1 MSTCSPQ
8 RGPDAMALL
17 DRRDFLTFAGGAAI
31 AASSGAAW
39 AKAGEEAVVTT
50 RLGLVRG
57 RAEGGIRI
65 FTGIPYG
72 SAERFA
78 PPRPAPR
85 WHDILDAT
93 RPAAVAPQPPGPMP
107 RAGRMSE
114 DCLQLNIWA
123 PSGPGPY
130 PVYFYIHGGGN
141 ETGWSG
147 DAGHAGDRFAAHDVI
162 CVTANYRVGA
172 LGYLEL
178 GEMLGPRWAGS
189 GNNGMRDILLALR
202 WVRGNIAAFGGDPAR
217 ITIAGESAG
226 GKNVAALMGMPAADG
241 LYARA
246 AIYSGGGET
255 VLSTEEARGVAR
267 LYVEKL
273 GGAARLHTAPVE
285 ALLAAQAAAK
295 AAWPRNYPFRPMV
308 DGATLPQVPLD
319 RIFARR
325 APPVALL
332 IGSNADE
339 SRLFLTPEQ
348 AAGPL
353 LPAYV
358 ANESM
363 TRMAALDAAYARAFP
378 ALSVAERHWRLMTA
392 EEYGM
397 PCLRLAD
404 AHAARGAPVYRY
416 RLTYP
421 APGGAF
427 AGHSPHVLDVP
438 FTFDHAAL
446 PGFAALFGLSA
457 ADQPFADQ
465 VHQAV
470 VRFIAGEAPAAPG
483 LPAWRRY
490 DVDHRETMVLSHN
503 SALESDPDRAERLI
517 WAGTSARTAADAP
530 TVRSFA

>member
-1 MSTCSPQ
+1 VT
-8 RGPDAMALL
+8 RL
-17 DRRDFLTFAGGAAI
+17 DRRDFLTLAAGAAFTACGGAAR
-31 AASSGAAW
+31 
-39 AKAGEEAVVTT
+39 AGTGDGPIVAT
-50 RLGLVRG
+50 RLGRVRG
-57 RAEGGIRI
+57 RAEAGIRI
-65 FTGIPYG
+65 FTAIPYG
-72 SAERFA
+72 RAARFA
-78 PPRPAPR
+78 APRPALAWR
-85 WHDILDAT
+85 DILDAT

-107 RAGRMSE
+107 REGRMSE

-147 DAGHAGDRFAAHDVI
+147 DAGHAGDRFAAHDVV

-178 GEMLGPRWAGS
+178 GELLGAHWAGS

-202 WVRGNIAAFGGDPAR
+202 WVRANIAAFGGDPAR

-255 VLSTEEARGVAR
+255 VLPPQEAREVAR
-267 LYVEKL
+267 LYAGKL
-273 GGAARLHTAPVE
+273 GGAARLRTAPVE
-285 ALLAAQAAAK
+285 AILAAQAAAK
-295 AAWPRNYPFRPMV
+295 AAWPRNYPFRAMV
-308 DGATLPQVPLD
+308 DGATLPQAPLE
-319 RIFARR
+319 RVAAGR
-325 APPVALL
+325 APRVPLL
-332 IGSNADE
+332 IGTNADE

-353 LPAYV
+353 LPHYI
-358 ANESM
+358 ANENM
-363 TRMAALDAAYARAFP
+363 ARMKALDAAYARAFP
-378 ALSVAERHWRLMTA
+378 TLSVAERHWRLMTA

-397 PCLRLAD
+397 PCLRLAEG
-404 AHAARGAPVYRY
+404 HAAHGAPVYRY

-438 FTFDHAAL
+438 FTFDHATQ

-457 ADQPFADQ
+457 ADQPFADT
-465 VHQAV
+465 VHRAV
-470 VRFIAGEAPAAPG
+470 IRFVAGGAPAAPR
-483 LPAWRRY
+483 LPAWRGYEAMR
-490 DVDHRETMVLSHN
+490 RETMVLSHH
-503 SALESDPDRAERLI
+503 STLDSDPDRVERLI
-517 WAGTSARTAADAP
+517 WAGASARTPGAAA
-530 TVRSFA
+530 TVRSRA